1 MHILCIS
8 HEFPP
13 VGGGGATA
21 CQNIT
26 RSLEREGNSITVVTS
41 AYKESQLKEELD
53 GISIVRVKCKRKS
66 ADHSSF
72 SEMLSFL
79 ISAWRTIPGMLRREH
94 YDACLIFFGIP
105 SGPLGLYL
113 KKKYHIPYIVRMG
126 GGDIPGSQK
135 RFDKVYKVIAPIL
148 KSVWRNAIAV
158 VANSSAMETKAKAFF
173 NQCRFAMIPNGVD
186 ASRYLSR
193 RSSDVFR
200 LITVCRI
207 IEGKGVQHVIKA
219 LPALVKATNGK
230 LSYTIVGDGPYR
242 TQIELLAKELKIEH
256 FVSII
261 GMVEREKVPG
271 YLAASDVFVFPSHSE
286 GMPNVV
292 LEAMAAG
299 LPVVMTDCGGSKEL
313 IGDNGIV
320 VPLSG
325 DVDKGVEK
333 SILKLLNDKALR
345 ERMGEASRMRV
356 EVDFS
361 WETNASQYR
370 RLFAE
375 VHSKGEAANG

>member
-21 CQNIT
+21 CKNIT
-26 RSLEREGNSITVVTS
+26 HWLGKEGDSVTVVTS
-41 AYKESQLKEELD
+41 AYKNSQLREKLD
-53 GISIVRVKCKRKS
+53 GISIIRVKCNRKS

-79 ISAWRTIPGMLRREH
+79 ISAWRTIPGMVRREH
-94 YDACLIFFGIP
+94 YDACLVFFGIP

-113 KKKYHIPYIVRMG
+113 KKRYHIPYIVRMG

-135 RFDKVYKVIAPIL
+135 RFDKVYKVISPVI

-158 VANSSAMETKAKAFF
+158 VANSSAMENKAKAFF
-173 NQCRFAMIPNGVD
+173 SQCRFSMIPNGVD
-186 ASRYLSR
+186 ASRYLPQR
-193 RSSDVFR
+193 HSDSLR
-200 LITVCRI
+200 LVTVCRI
-207 IEGKGVQHVIKA
+207 IEGKGIQHVIKA
-219 LPALVKATNGK
+219 LPALIEAANGK
-230 LSYTIVGDGPYR
+230 LSYTVVGDGPYR
-242 TQIELLAKELKIEH
+242 TQIELLAKELKIDH
-256 FVSII
+256 FIKII
-261 GMVEREKVPG
+261 GMVERDKVPD
-271 YLAASDVFVFPSHSE
+271 YLADSDVFILPSHSE

-313 IGDNGIV
+313 ISDNGIV

-325 DVDKGVEK
+325 NVEK
-333 SILKLLNDKALR
+333 DIENAIMKLLNDKSLR
-345 ERMGEASRMRV
+345 DRMGEAGRLHARN
-356 EVDFS
+356 DFS
-361 WETNASQYR
+361 WEANASQYR

-375 VHSKGEAANG
+375 VHSKGEAVNG